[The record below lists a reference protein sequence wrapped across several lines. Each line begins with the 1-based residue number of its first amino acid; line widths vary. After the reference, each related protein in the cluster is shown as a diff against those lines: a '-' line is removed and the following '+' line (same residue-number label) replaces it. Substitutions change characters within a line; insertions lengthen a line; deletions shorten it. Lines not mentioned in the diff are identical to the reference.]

1 MYMNS
6 GNTRYLPDI
15 LFLFVFL
22 PLFLTVVYF
31 TSLNSAFILH
41 TDDYTIFTIYATNFA
56 HFDYN
61 HFMSNLL
68 SYMVIILLIF
78 IFFRIFGLC
87 ERKNFYLNL
96 LTIFIIAP
104 FGISLFSLLIYDMD
118 KILGFSG
125 IVSSLLGY
133 FTASFVTYTYKKAD
147 INLNRTILFLFPVI
161 FFNLSILSLIRYGLI
176 ENTGLDLLLIFILS
190 IYLLD
195 EAKIDI
201 IKIYHSFKNNN
212 LVNSNFKNIPF
223 YWYAIATVLFFFT
236 FTIGLWLILFPEKV
250 LNNGNITN
258 IQGHYIG
265 FMIGTLT
272 PILTYNLKVYIKKL
286 TQLN

>member
-1 MYMNS
+1 
-6 GNTRYLPDI
+6 
-15 LFLFVFL
+15 
-22 PLFLTVVYF
+22 
-31 TSLNSAFILH
+31 
-41 TDDYTIFTIYATNFA
+41 
-56 HFDYN
+56 
-61 HFMSNLL
+61 
-68 SYMVIILLIF
+68 
-78 IFFRIFGLC
+78 
-87 ERKNFYLNL
+87 
-96 LTIFIIAP
+96 
-104 FGISLFSLLIYDMD
+104 MD

>member
-1 MYMNS
+1 
-6 GNTRYLPDI
+6 
-15 LFLFVFL
+15 
-22 PLFLTVVYF
+22 
-31 TSLNSAFILH
+31 
-41 TDDYTIFTIYATNFA
+41 
-56 HFDYN
+56 
-61 HFMSNLL
+61 
-68 SYMVIILLIF
+68 
-78 IFFRIFGLC
+78 
-87 ERKNFYLNL
+87 
-96 LTIFIIAP
+96 
-104 FGISLFSLLIYDMD
+104 MD
-118 KILGFSG
+118 KILGLSG
-125 IVSSLLGY
+125 VVSSLLGY

-176 ENTGLDLLLIFILS
+176 ENTGLDLLLILILS

-212 LVNSNFKNIPF
+212 LVTSNLKNIPF
-223 YWYAIATVLFFFT
+223 YWYAIATVLLFFT
-236 FTIGLWLILFPEKV
+236 FTIGLWLILFPEKI

-272 PILTYNLKVYIKKL
+272 PILTYKLKVYLKKL
-286 TQLN
+286 TQLH